1 MDGPAPWATLRE
13 RVLRGLYFGTSNA
26 NTARRVA
33 EFPTL
38 NSADALVEWFGPEST
53 RQMMRFP
60 DALRGAIDR
69 DIVAIDALIG
79 TQSDTILHHERLRR
93 LEGSWR
99 GVAWLVRGIETA
111 GRVKVKLLNLNWNEL
126 CRDLERAAEFDQSQ
140 LFRKVYEEEFGSPG
154 GEPYGL
160 LVIDHEVRHRPRAA
174 SPRDS
179 APTDDVSALAALAS
193 VAAAAF
199 SPTVVAASPA
209 LLGVDE
215 FSDLT
220 HVSDLATPFHGPE
233 YARWRSLSSREDM
246 RFIAVTLP
254 RALARSPW
262 RDDPSRADGFRY
274 AEYAP
279 QRTTRVWMN
288 AGYAFAAVVARAFA
302 NHTWPA
308 DVRGSETDR
317 LGGGVVAGLP
327 VETFRTD
334 PDHVWVRP
342 SLDIVMTDA
351 QERALFDIRIMPLTA
366 LPFTEEAIFSSVQ
379 SLQAPARF
387 IGQTAAAA
395 SASARLSTQINSM
408 LTVSRFA
415 HYVKMLGREAVGS
428 FRTASEIQH
437 RLQNWLSNYVN
448 ASVRGDADLRARY
461 PLVSGQVT
469 VTERPDKP
477 GVFGCTILLQPSFQ
491 LDDVSATFRLV
502 TELAS
507 AGRQ

>member
-1 MDGPAPWATLRE
+1 
-13 RVLRGLYFGTSNA
+13 
-26 NTARRVA
+26 
-33 EFPTL
+33 
-38 NSADALVEWFGPEST
+38 
-53 RQMMRFP
+53 
-60 DALRGAIDR
+60 
-69 DIVAIDALIG
+69 
-79 TQSDTILHHERLRR
+79 
-93 LEGSWR
+93 
-99 GVAWLVRGIETA
+99 
-111 GRVKVKLLNLNWNEL
+111 
-126 CRDLERAAEFDQSQ
+126 
-140 LFRKVYEEEFGSPG
+140 
-154 GEPYGL
+154 
-160 LVIDHEVRHRPRAA
+160 
-174 SPRDS
+174 
-179 APTDDVSALAALAS
+179 
-193 VAAAAF
+193 
-199 SPTVVAASPA
+199 
-209 LLGVDE
+209 
-215 FSDLT
+215 
-220 HVSDLATPFHGPE
+220 
-233 YARWRSLSSREDM
+233 
-246 RFIAVTLP
+246 
-254 RALARSPW
+254 
-262 RDDPSRADGFRY
+262 
-274 AEYAP
+274 
-279 QRTTRVWMN
+279 
-288 AGYAFAAVVARAFA
+288 
-302 NHTWPA
+302 
-308 DVRGSETDR
+308 
-317 LGGGVVAGLP
+317 
-327 VETFRTD
+327 
-334 PDHVWVRP
+334 
-342 SLDIVMTDA
+342 MTDA